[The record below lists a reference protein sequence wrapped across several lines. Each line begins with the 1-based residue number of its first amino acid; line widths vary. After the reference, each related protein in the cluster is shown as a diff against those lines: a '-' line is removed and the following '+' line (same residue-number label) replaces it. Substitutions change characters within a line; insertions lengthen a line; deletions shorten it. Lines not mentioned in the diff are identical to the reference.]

1 MSRYLLIT
9 RSAAYEARLR
19 RLFRRRVQAIPGE
32 HLAFGADEIVRSVE
46 GAPRIALL
54 GPLLSYEET
63 RALADAV
70 SRRYPGI
77 GLVVVREQRADLED
91 WVDGISM
98 HAVLGPEASDQAVVD
113 LLDRLRSW
121 LVATGRLHAEEEES
135 EDDAEDDDQ
144 QPDAIAF
151 LTTSFDEL
159 ISGKPPDK
167 SEVAE
172 TTGDPV
178 ESGTEADDEML
189 EPVDEWVLPPI
200 VEGTRTE
207 VIVVAAPKGGQGKTT
222 TAVNLAVALAE
233 VEPNSVVLVD
243 ADMQFGD
250 VASVL
255 DLEPHRTIVELA
267 LEIDE
272 VALKTLLTRHDSAFF
287 VVAGP
292 HSPELADKVAADSLG
307 RLIDRL
313 AGLFRYVIVDTTPG
327 LDDNTLT
334 AIEHATDAVFVST
347 LTVPALRALRTEFE
361 ILAEAELI
369 PPNRHVVL
377 NMVEKNTGL
386 IVKDAERI
394 IGAPVDVQVPRSATV
409 LMAANAGEPVL
420 RRQPRDPASRAMRQL
435 ACRLDG
441 RGMRRA
447 ARRKDGE

>member
-1 MSRYLLIT
+1 MLGSLPS
-9 RSAAYEARLR
+9 SA
-19 RLFRRRVQAIPGE
+19 PMT
-32 HLAFGADEIVRSVE
+32 
-46 GAPRIALL
+46 P
-54 GPLLSYEET
+54 
-63 RALADAV
+63 
-70 SRRYPGI
+70 
-77 GLVVVREQRADLED
+77 
-91 WVDGISM
+91 
-98 HAVLGPEASDQAVVD
+98 
-113 LLDRLRSW
+113 
-121 LVATGRLHAEEEES
+121 
-135 EDDAEDDDQ
+135 
-144 QPDAIAF
+144 
-151 LTTSFDEL
+151 
-159 ISGKPPDK
+159 
-167 SEVAE
+167 E
-172 TTGDPV
+172 TTDEPA
-178 ESGTEADDEML
+178 EAGTETGDETQ
-189 EPVDEWVLPPI
+189 EPVDEWILPPI

-255 DLEPHRTIVELA
+255 NLEPHRTIVELA
-267 LEIDE
+267 PEIDE

-292 HSPELADKVAADSLG
+292 HSPELAEKVTADALG

-361 ILAEAELI
+361 ILIEAELV

-386 IVKDAERI
+386 VIKDAERI
-394 IGAPVDVQVPRSATV
+394 IGAPVDVQVPRSSTV
-409 LMAANAGEPVL
+409 LLAANAGEPVL

-435 ACRLDG
+435 ALRVDG
-441 RGMRRA
+441 RTMRRA
-447 ARRKDGE
+447 VRRKDDVQ